1 MISFYFG
8 LTKGICGWVGVGA
21 FLFANLGVR
30 MFFSSGEAG
39 GGGDKITMPRG
50 RVGTRYCWN

>member
-1 MISFYFG
+1 MGGGGGFF
-8 LTKGICGWVGVGA
+8 
-21 FLFANLGVR
+21 VR
-30 MFFSSGEAG
+30 KPGCSNVFSSGEAG